1 MKLNK
6 KVIESMVV
14 LCSLCVMAITA
25 VTNGGYVGGY
35 VMAANESEV
44 GNTGLEKNGVAGVAT
59 ALMDYQLQTAKKLDS
74 IVYVAKTNVDVVTAT
89 AAEAAQPELT
99 PEEQEWQNYLM
110 STVTDDNLNVRAEA
124 NQESDVVG
132 KLRKGD
138 LATIVE
144 KGSDWTKIT
153 SGNVSGYVSN
163 QFAVMGT
170 EALNFAK
177 TNCETIATSTT
188 DSLNVRVEPNMNAE
202 VTTQLGMNDTLVV
215 NTGAT
220 PVDGWV
226 AVWSGSETHYVASEF
241 VTVGLQLGTGITME
255 EETAQIAAAE
265 AAKKAAAEKA
275 AKAKA
280 SQSSSKGTSY
290 GSSLA
295 ASADDVTLLAALVQ
309 CESGSYEG
317 QLAVAAVVC
326 NRVKSGSFPST
337 VYGVIYQSG
346 QFTPA
351 ASGAVE
357 RVLAKGPNATAID
370 AANAA
375 LSGQDNTGGC
385 HFFRSNRGQ
394 AGYLIGGNVFY

>member
-25 VTNGGYVGGY
+25 VTNGGNVGAH
-35 VMAANESEV
+35 VMAADENEV

-59 ALMDYQLQTAKKLDS
+59 VFMDYQLQTAKKLDS
-74 IVYVAKTNVDVVTAT
+74 IVFVAKTNVDIVTAS
-89 AAEAAQPELT
+89 AEEAAQPELT

-110 STVTDDNLNVRAEA
+110 STVLEDNLNVRADA

-144 KGSDWTKIT
+144 KGSEWTKIT
-153 SGNVSGYVSN
+153 SGNVNGYVNN
-163 QFAVMGT
+163 QYVVMGT
-170 EALNFAK
+170 DALNFAK

-188 DSLNVRVEPNMNAE
+188 DRLNVRVEPNTEAE
-202 VTTQLGMNDTLVV
+202 ANTQLGMGDTLVV
-215 NTGAT
+215 NTEAA
-220 PVDGWV
+220 PIDGWV
-226 AVWSGSETHYVASEF
+226 SVWSGSETRYVASEY
-241 VTVGLQLGTGITME
+241 VTVGLQLGTGITKE
-255 EETAQIAAAE
+255 EEAAQIAAAE

-275 AKAKA
+275 AKAT
-280 SQSSSKGTSY
+280 QSSSKGTSY

-309 CESGSYEG
+309 CEAGSYEG

-326 NRVKSGSFPST
+326 NRVKSGSFPSS

-357 RVLAKGPNATAID
+357 RVLAKGPSSSAID

-385 HFFRSNRGQ
+385 HFFKSNRGQ
-394 AGYLIGGNVFY
+394 SGYLIGGNVFY